1 MQFKKTGPTLPHF
14 VLTKTLKVAII
25 ACFSANLQAQTP
37 STFTASNV
45 KVMDTLTSVNMVKAA
60 EIVATETITAKD
72 DIVAQQDV
80 KVSGVLD
87 VAGTVN
93 FKTKMVLGAT
103 PSSGITMQYVP
114 GTSNYPSLFKFSA
127 PGGTGILNGGNGGT
141 IAPED
146 SQPNLT
152 CINGPIPG
160 IANAFSQMV
169 SVAFNPTNTSITGG
183 QVLIGHNGVNAFFD
197 TQGSGALSNP
207 ANNHPGDLF
216 INGFCNRNVLFFGHS
231 TPFGANAT
239 NIVSIDGALN
249 VRQRMQLGYN
259 SANNFVEPNNK
270 LYVLNDVASVGE
282 AIKIKN
288 GSGSGAGLR
297 IATYNNAKAI
307 SVTQNTTFTGDGAET
322 FIVDGDGKT
331 TIKTNN
337 ADAFNVLDASNNQA
351 FKVNNDGKTT
361 IKTLNAD
368 AFNVLNASN
377 NVAFVIKNDGKTYI
391 GNQKPKVSGPH
402 INAMLAVDGKILAKE
417 IFVNIHNSVWAD
429 YVFDKNYKL
438 MALSDVETFIKKEK
452 HLPNIP
458 SELDLKA
465 NDLNIAEMQ
474 KLQMEKIEELYLYV
488 IEQQKQINAL
498 IKENEILKEKIK

>member
-1 MQFKKTGPTLPHF
+1 MFLSQNLNAQAPTTF
-14 VLTKTLKVAII
+14 SATTLRADTIKSNTVIKADAITATDTIRAKENVIAEHDIKVA
-25 ACFSANLQAQTP
+25 
-37 STFTASNV
+37 
-45 KVMDTLTSVNMVKAA
+45 
-60 EIVATETITAKD
+60 
-72 DIVAQQDV
+72 
-80 KVSGVLD
+80 GVLD
-87 VAGTVN
+87 VAGTAN
-93 FKTKMVLGAT
+93 FKTKVVLGTT
-103 PSSGITMQYVP
+103 PSNGITMQYVP

-169 SVAFNPTNTSITGG
+169 SVAFNPTNPSITGG

-197 TQGSGALSNP
+197 TQGTGALSNP
-207 ANNHPGDLF
+207 STNHPGDLF

-249 VRQRMQLGYN
+249 VRQRLQLGYN
-259 SANNFVEPNNK
+259 SASTFVEPNNK
-270 LYVLNDVASVGE
+270 LYVLNDVASIGE

-288 GSGSGAGLR
+288 GSSSGAGLR
-297 IATYNNAKAI
+297 VSTYNSAKAI
-307 SVTQNTTFTGDGAET
+307 SVTQNTSFAGDGAET
-322 FIVDGDGKT
+322 FYIDGDGKT

-337 ADAFNVLDASNNQA
+337 TDALNILDASNNQA
-351 FKVNNDGKTT
+351 FKINNDGKTT
-361 IKTLNAD
+361 IKTVNID

-377 NVAFVIKNDGKTYI
+377 NVAFVIKSDGKTYI
-391 GNQKPKVSGPH
+391 GNQKPKVGGPH

-417 IFVNIHNSVWAD
+417 VFVNIHNSVWAD

-438 MALSDVETFIKKEK
+438 MSLTDVENFIKKEK

-458 SELDLKA
+458 SEVDLKV

-488 IEQQKQINAL
+488 IEQQKQINEL
-498 IKENEILKEKIK
+498 KKENEALRKQIVE